1 MSSIF
6 FMVQQRQEEK
16 MIPMISEK
24 CIFDMLGQMSKVR
37 WLPMKM
43 IMMEAMPR

>member
-24 CIFDMLGQMSKVR
+24 CIFDMIGQMSKVR
-37 WLPMKM
+37 LLPKKM
-43 IMMEAMPR
+43 MMMEAIPK